1 MNSPHES
8 ELPGRMNAARFQRV
22 QAQETLARL
31 KELEAE
37 LGELV
42 TRLRWQMY
50 LGYDQASVEFLKKLD
65 LRH

>member
-1 MNSPHES
+1 
-8 ELPGRMNAARFQRV
+8 MNAARFKHV
-22 QAQETLARL
+22 QAKETLARL

-37 LGELV
+37 VSELV